1 MPTRCFART
10 LKMSSGHFLNG
21 QRIISPLTKIHPPN
35 EFWSL
40 ERLLFKVA
48 VSLNAII
55 NSVLTKANYSE

>member
-10 LKMSSGHFLNG
+10 LKMSTGHFL
-21 QRIISPLTKIHPPN
+21 RPALISPLTKIHPPN

-40 ERLLFKVA
+40 ERLLLKDA

-55 NSVLTKANYSE
+55 NSVLTQTYYSE